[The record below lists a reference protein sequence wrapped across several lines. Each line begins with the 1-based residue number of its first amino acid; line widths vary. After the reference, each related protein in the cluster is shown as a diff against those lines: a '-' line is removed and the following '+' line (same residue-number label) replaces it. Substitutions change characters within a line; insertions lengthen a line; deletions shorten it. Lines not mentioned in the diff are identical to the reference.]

1 MEWNG
6 KILDKRNVLRIVLV
20 IYLSKPKRLF
30 LNRIL
35 NNLNIPLNFKTQEET
50 WMFLIGGK
58 QLNLHNFYCT

>member
-6 KILDKRNVLRIVLV
+6 KILDKRNR
-20 IYLSKPKRLF
+20 LSKPKRLF
-30 LNRIL
+30 LNSIL